1 MVNNSDPKIKI
12 IDENITWIYIIH
24 IIFSE
29 RIYFLLEILSL
40 TKLETSKPKWVNTD
54 YIQYGVSSLRLVE
67 LHIMRN
73 LFVNINIMASNH
85 PIQFEI
91 TTFFHKIPLF
101 TQPEK
106 NLDYCVW
113 FKIFPYQIVL
123 FYIIWDINMETCKVK
138 RHNC

>member
-1 MVNNSDPKIKI
+1 MFLFVFLQRTFLYS
-12 IDENITWIYIIH
+12 
-24 IIFSE
+24 FSE
-29 RIYFLLEILSL
+29 KHFIGYSFTINLIDILQSINFIVFSQGNFLQFL
-40 TKLETSKPKWVNTD
+40 TKYKGDYMDVSEPKWVNTD
-54 YIQYGVSSLRLVE
+54 YIQYGVSSLRLRD

-123 FYIIWDINMETCKVK
+123 F
-138 RHNC
+138 